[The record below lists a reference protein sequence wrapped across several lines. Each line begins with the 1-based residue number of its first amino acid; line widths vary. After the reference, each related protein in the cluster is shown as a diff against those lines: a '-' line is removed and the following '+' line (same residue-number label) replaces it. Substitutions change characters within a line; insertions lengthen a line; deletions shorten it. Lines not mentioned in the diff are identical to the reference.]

1 MMDKN
6 KLFSKL
12 AKAPKGKDWAANP
25 VEILHIMMSHPHFV
39 GQKGRGFSNVVG
51 FWTWET
57 DGMVWFVRAEYIM
70 DKTDKMID
78 AAIKFLT
85 EEGKIMDAIDIYLQ
99 MRTAGIDTETTT
111 LNLEAI
117 DSILKAYCI
126 EQSRLRRSSET
137 YNLTANGDF
146 FENRR
151 RNNEL

>member
-1 MMDKN
+1 
-6 KLFSKL
+6 
-12 AKAPKGKDWAANP
+12 
-25 VEILHIMMSHPHFV
+25 
-39 GQKGRGFSNVVG
+39 
-51 FWTWET
+51 
-57 DGMVWFVRAEYIM
+57 
-70 DKTDKMID
+70 
-78 AAIKFLT
+78 
-85 EEGKIMDAIDIYLQ
+85 MDAIDIYLQ

-111 LNLEAI
+111 LSLEAI